1 METKLKTFFSWLK
14 TLPMWLRPIVLAL
27 ILGLVLIASM
37 SLSACGS
44 TTRATVRNNAE
55 GTQTEVKITTSNP
68 STIQVSPNVSLT
80 PRQ

>member
-1 METKLKTFFSWLK
+1 MESMKIFLQWLK
-14 TLPMWLRPIVLAL
+14 SLPLWLRAIALAL
-27 ILGLVLIASM
+27 IAGLALIASM

-44 TTRATVRNNAE
+44 TTRASVRNNAD

-68 STIQVSPNVSLT
+68 STIQVSPNLSLT

>member
-1 METKLKTFFSWLK
+1 MDTFKTLLEWLK
-14 TLPMWLRPIVLAL
+14 TLPIWLRAIALAL
-27 ILGLVLIASM
+27 IAGLALIASI

-68 STIQVSPNVSLT
+68 STIQVSPNVTLT
-80 PRQ
+80 PKQ